1 MGKAFAAFY
10 IMLKKDDKLEGL
22 KGSKSCMAEASRLWQ
37 ELSKDD
43 RKHYKAAATGHE
55 SAQPADAALESDVV
69 DVAMAPKRAPNAY
82 QVWYKESPEATAL
95 PTKDKMKE
103 AAKLWKA
110 MSAEAKQPLDEKAAG
125 LKKDEVQKQKVL
137 EEEDAKKRAC
147 ACQVWL
153 LLTLFFHRG
162 KLAADHRKRKTLEP
176 KDLRLGEML
185 SNEEK
190 VVESLQNCQ
199 NADLNS
205 ARSAELVS
213 RKKRKTDIFAARS
226 PKTPSSKGRAPA
238 SPLVDE

>member
-1 MGKAFAAFY
+1 MEESELISSFCVSWLLQA
-10 IMLKKDDKLEGL
+10 IKL
-22 KGSKSCMAEASRLWQ
+22 SIVEA
-37 ELSKDD
+37 D
-43 RKHYKAAATGHE
+43 RPRHVKFG
-55 SAQPADAALESDVV
+55 QDACDVLGFALE
-69 DVAMAPKRAPNAY
+69 
-82 QVWYKESPEATAL
+82 T
-95 PTKDKMKE
+95 
-103 AAKLWKA
+103 
-110 MSAEAKQPLDEKAAG
+110 
-125 LKKDEVQKQKVL
+125 
-137 EEEDAKKRAC
+137 
-147 ACQVWL
+147 